1 MATQQDYITM
11 FSTAK
16 QSMWILSVILTY
28 TSLLTSSTLAQTSSE
43 NAQVHFDVQE
53 QVQDSLIGSLRNDAY
68 VRGLF
73 TTDQLSQ
80 LRFVLT
86 PSPSQH
92 DSLFRVDEITGDMT
106 TAVSIDREQYCPY
119 LQHCYLYIDVS
130 ITNPEFV
137 VSSSLYYVMTL
148 GGGAICSCCCRFSK
162 IYSVDRKAA
171 KSEWNAYT

>member
-1 MATQQDYITM
+1 MATQLQDRIVIT
-11 FSTAK
+11 FSDSK
-16 QSMWILSVILTY
+16 QLMWILSVVLLTY
-28 TSLLTSSTLAQTSSE
+28 ASLLTSTTLAQTSSE

-53 QVQDSLIGSLRNDAY
+53 QVQDSLIGSLRSDAY

-73 TTDQLSQ
+73 TSSDQLLQ

-106 TAVSIDREQYCPY
+106 TAVSIDREQYCAY
-119 LQHCYLYIDVS
+119 LQRCYLYIDVS

-137 VSSSLYYVMTL
+137 VSSFFLLDYVMMFK
-148 GGGAICSCCCRFSK
+148 AIPQLLL
-162 IYSVDRKAA
+162 
-171 KSEWNAYT
+171 

>member
-1 MATQQDYITM
+1 MATQQNDIRM
-11 FSTAK
+11 FSNMK
-16 QSMWILSVILTY
+16 QLMWILYVALLTY
-28 TSLLTSSTLAQTSSE
+28 ASLLTSSTIAQTASDN
-43 NAQVHFDVQE
+43 NAQVHFEVQE

-73 TTDQLSQ
+73 TSSDQLSQ

-119 LQHCYLYIDVS
+119 LQRCYLYIDVS

-137 VSSSLYYVMTL
+137 VSSFLFCLIMS
-148 GGGAICSCCCRFSK
+148 
-162 IYSVDRKAA
+162 
-171 KSEWNAYT
+171 